1 MMKININALVFS
13 KAFKRNTGYIPTL
26 YRTEHFQATRKFLE
40 DNKDILDEL
49 MSEESL
55 RKLQQRKWHNDEI
68 IQE

>member
-1 MMKININALVFS
+1 MPLFFQRRLKGIV
-13 KAFKRNTGYIPTL
+13 P
-26 YRTEHFQATRKFLE
+26 EHFQATRKFLE
-40 DNKDILDEL
+40 DNKDMMDEL